1 MDSSASVVG
10 RHDTL
15 PRSRRVAGFSLREL
29 WRYTGPAFLVSVGYI
44 DPGNWG
50 TDIEGGA
57 RFGYRLLWVILLSNL
72 MAIFLQSLAAKLG
85 IASGRT
91 LAETCRDHLPRPAA
105 LGLWATTEVA
115 VIATDLAE
123 LLGGALG
130 FALLFNLQLWV
141 GALLTG
147 LLVIVTLNLYRYGV
161 RVVEYVVATYIAVIG
176 LSYLYQVCLAS
187 PDWGAVAA
195 HMLIPRLDAKSVLV
209 AVGILGATVM
219 PHNLF
224 LHSGLVLSRRKA
236 QDPTQNRTL
245 YRAAILDSVFA
256 LNLAWLVNSAILIMS
271 AAVFHTNNLAVASI
285 EEAHRTLGPLLGGV
299 AGLAFAVA
307 LLCSGLSSSTCG
319 TLAGQMVLE
328 GFLRIRMPL
337 WLRRLI
343 TMVPALAVI
352 ATGVDP
358 LKALVLSQVVLSLQL
373 PCTVLPLIVFTGRKA
388 IMGEFQNGPATRI
401 VAYAIAT
408 LIIVLNSVLLA
419 LTFAG

>member
-1 MDSSASVVG
+1 MESGARVIG
-10 RHDTL
+10 QHQTL
-15 PRSRRVAGFSLREL
+15 PWSRRVAGFSLREF
-29 WRYTGPAFLVSVGYI
+29 WRYAGPAFLVSVGYM

-85 IASGRT
+85 IATGRT
-91 LAETCRDHLPRPAA
+91 LAENCRDHLPRPAA
-105 LGLWATTEVA
+105 FGLWATAEVA

-130 FALLFNLQLWV
+130 FALLFNLPLWT

-147 LLVIVTLNLYRYGV
+147 ALVIVTLNLYRYGV
-161 RVVEYVVATYIAVIG
+161 RVVEYVVATYLAIIG
-176 LSYLYQVCLAS
+176 LSYLYQVALAS
-187 PDWGAVAA
+187 PDWGAVAS
-195 HMLIPRLDAKSVLV
+195 HMLIPRLNAHSVLV

-224 LHSGLVLSRRKA
+224 LHSGLVLSRRKPH
-236 QDPTQNRTL
+236 DPAQNRTL
-245 YRAAILDSVFA
+245 YRATVLDSVFA

-271 AAVFHTNNLAVASI
+271 AAVFHMHNLAVASI
-285 EEAHRTLGPLLGGV
+285 EEAHQTLGPLLGGA
-299 AGLAFAVA
+299 AGLAFAIA
-307 LLCSGLSSSTCG
+307 LLCSGLSSSTTG

-328 GFLRIRMPL
+328 GFLRVRMPL

-352 ATGVDP
+352 ALGVAP

-373 PCTVLPLIVFTGRKA
+373 PCTILPLIVFTSRKA
-388 IMGEFQNGPATRI
+388 IMGQFQNGPVTRV
-401 VAYAIAT
+401 VAYVIAAV
-408 LIIVLNSVLLA
+408 IIILNSVLLA
-419 LTFAG
+419 LTFAD